1 MLSEDIKK
9 LDKKNV
15 ECLILKSQRL
25 FLFSKHKLYKE
36 LNYDNLEDFAE
47 NRHSISRR
55 QLQKYV
61 YIYEKLEKKL
71 LSLFENGKSTSHF
84 EDISIEKLYLISKIE
99 EEEKVNMWFNKL
111 LKENISV
118 SEIREELS
126 KDTNKDTNK
135 EVKLICN
142 YIKKRLPV
150 SLSDGDKDEIKKL
163 IKYLSDRVG
172 DL

>member
-1 MLSEDIKK
+1 
-9 LDKKNV
+9 
-15 ECLILKSQRL
+15 
-25 FLFSKHKLYKE
+25 
-36 LNYDNLEDFAE
+36 
-47 NRHSISRR
+47 
-55 QLQKYV
+55 
-61 YIYEKLEKKL
+61 
-71 LSLFENGKSTSHF
+71 
-84 EDISIEKLYLISKIE
+84 LYLISKIE